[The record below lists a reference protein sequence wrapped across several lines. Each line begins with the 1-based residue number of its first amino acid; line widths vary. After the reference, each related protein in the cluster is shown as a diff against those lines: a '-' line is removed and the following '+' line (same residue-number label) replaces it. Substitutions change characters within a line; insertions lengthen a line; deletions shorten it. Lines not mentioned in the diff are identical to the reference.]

1 MCFVFG
7 HTALYEG
14 KTMLY
19 LYTVKLE
26 NLRFDAIYS
35 GMLYDVFCAKQIY
48 KLQTPGRVQ
57 ISCEPQVS

>member
-19 LYTVKLE
+19 LYTVKL
-26 NLRFDAIYS
+26 
-35 GMLYDVFCAKQIY
+35 DVLDWMQYTIAACYMFFFAKADI
-48 KLQTPGRVQ
+48 QTANSRQ
-57 ISCEPQVS
+57 FADLL